1 MTGIDTQPRN
11 MTKSCRQCAQKFEIT
26 AEDLAFYEKVSPVF
40 AGKKYPMP
48 PPSLCP
54 DCRAQRRLSFRNE
67 RKLYNRKC
75 DLSGRQILSM
85 YSPDKPYK
93 VYDHKE
99 WWSDKWDALSYGK
112 NYDPTRSFFEQFHE
126 LWLAVPQMNVRG
138 ENNLN
143 SDYCNLTAN
152 CKNCYLVFESSNNE
166 DCLYGYWLQKCNDC
180 ADTCF
185 SHESTLCYECDDC
198 YNCYNLLHS
207 RDCNNCSDSAFLI
220 DCTGC
225 KNCLFCVNLHQKEY
239 CVFNKQLTKEEYE
252 KEKKKYLDGSSET
265 SQKNIKKFEEF
276 ALKYPRKYAHSFNA
290 ENCTGDYIRQ
300 SKNCVNCFHAHD
312 AEDCKYGEHVW
323 RVSKN
328 NMDVST
334 VGRGAELVYESINTA
349 IGATHDLFCIQCWS
363 GTADLIYCVSCFA
376 SQNCFGCVGLRHEK
390 YCILNT
396 QYSKEEY
403 EKLVPK
409 IIAQMEKTSAQR
421 EDEAARPSEGALGL
435 VGPKATAIKEWGE
448 FFPPGLSEFGY
459 NETVAQEQFP
469 LSQDE
474 ALKLGFRWSDA
485 EPAARYEGGKPDLPD
500 NISDIKDEILKQIL
514 TCETCGKNYKII
526 RQELEFY
533 RKLKL
538 PAPRTCPDCRHA
550 ARMSHRNP
558 NKLYS
563 RACAKC
569 KAPIQ
574 TTYAPDRP
582 EKVYCEKCYL
592 KAVY

>member
-1 MTGIDTQPRN
+1 MQ
-11 MTKSCRQCAQKFEIT
+11 KSCAKCAQKFEIT
-26 AEDLAFYEKVSPVF
+26 ADDLAFYDKVSPVF
-40 AGKKYPMP
+40 GNKKYPIP
-48 PPSLCP
+48 PPTLCP
-54 DCRAQRRLSFRNE
+54 DCRAKRRLSFRNE

-93 VYDHKE
+93 VYDYKE
-99 WWSDKWDALSYGK
+99 WWGDKWDALSYARE
-112 NYDPTRSFFEQFHE
+112 YDPTRSFFKQFHE

-166 DCLYGYWLQKCNDC
+166 DCLYGYWLQKCANC
-180 ADTCF
+180 TDTSF

-198 YNCYNLLHS
+198 YNCYNLLWS
-207 RDCNNCSDSAFLI
+207 RDCNSCSDSAFLL

-225 KNCLFCVNLHQKEY
+225 KNCLFCVNLNQKQY
-239 CVFNKQLTKEEYE
+239 CVFNEQLTKEEYE
-252 KEKKKYLDGSSET
+252 KEKKKYLDGSSLT
-265 SQKNIKKFEEF
+265 VNKNLKEFEKF
-276 ALKYPRKYAHSFNA
+276 ALKYPRKYAHSVNA

-300 SKNCVNCFHAHD
+300 SKNCNNCFHAHD

-323 RVSKN
+323 RVSKS

-363 GTADLIYCVSCFA
+363 GTADLLYCVSCFS
-376 SQNCFGCVGLRHEK
+376 SQDCFGCVGLRHKK
-390 YCILNT
+390 YCILNK

-403 EKLVPK
+403 EKLVPE
-409 IIAQMEKTSAQR
+409 IIANMTR
-421 EDEAARPSEGALGL
+421 TG
-435 VGPKATAIKEWGE
+435 EWGE
-448 FFPPGLSEFGY
+448 FFPPEISEFGY

-469 LSQDE
+469 LTQDE
-474 ALKLGFRWSDA
+474 ALKVGFKWSDA
-485 EPAARYEGGKPDLPD
+485 EPVTRYEGGKVVVPD
-500 NISDIKDEILKQIL
+500 NIDDIKDEILKQIL
-514 TCETCGKNYKII
+514 TCESCGKNFRII

-533 RKLKL
+533 RRLHL
-538 PAPRTCPDCRHA
+538 PAPRSCPDCRHG

-574 TTYAPDRP
+574 TSYAPDRP
-582 EKVYCEKCYL
+582 ATPLSGRPRSGGETVYCEKCWL
-592 KAVY
+592 EAVY